1 MQKREIKSSGKDIMT
16 NSKPF
21 LGYGLLT
28 GIAITIYALS
38 YVGIKLECESL
49 IKDKVITIQNYSSAQ
64 NEKLNLTAYFQLLN
78 SEERIVEIAQNELGM
93 IKCPAPVLT
102 LSVSR
107 DKIERIQKEVN
118 SKYE

>member
-1 MQKREIKSSGKDIMT
+1 MK

-28 GIAITIYALS
+28 GIAITLYALT

-49 IKDKVITIQNYSSAQ
+49 IKDKVITIQNYNAAK
-64 NEKLNLTAYFQLLN
+64 NEKLNLTAQFQFLN
-78 SEERIVEIAQNELGM
+78 SEERITAIAQNELGM

-107 DKIERIQKEVN
+107 EKIDRIQKEIN